1 MMTKKRDEQVDAVPV
16 SGARWVWGEKCEEE
30 GLVNCR
36 FKEAGACQTPRH
48 EVKLA
53 DPVADLDLD
62 PLAEGDYHEDRLPAS
77 WPPQGGLR

>member
-1 MMTKKRDEQVDAVPV
+1 MTKKRDEQEAVPV

-48 EVKLA
+48 GVKLA
-53 DPVADLDLD
+53 EPEIISDDLS
-62 PLAEGDYHEDRLPAS
+62 GDFEALREEVWRSYDRGDEVRA
-77 WPPQGGLR
+77 